1 MYSFSPILRICASV
15 NNAVSLATDVDLLD
29 LVATSLAFKTTGF
42 SILSATLETT
52 LELLPVVD
60 RDASLFGFAVTV
72 VALLALA
79 VTFVAGLA
87 LAAGLAAGLAN
98 GFALFTVL
106 DFTAGAFVLTAAF
119 GDFTAL
125 LAGAFFTALAA
136 GLATGLAALLAGL
149 TALPATVFAGDF
161 LAGALLAG
169 FARVVATAFFGAIF
183 FALFADFVTVA
194 FIVPCPQ

>member
-1 MYSFSPILRICASV
+1 VVSP
-15 NNAVSLATDVDLLD
+15 ATDVDLLD

-42 SILSATLETT
+42 SILSTT
-52 LELLPVVD
+52 LEAALELLSD
-60 RDASLFGFAVTV
+60 RDASLFGFAVTAA
-72 VALLALA
+72 ALFAA
-79 VTFVAGLA
+79 AETFVAGLA
-87 LAAGLAAGLAN
+87 LAAGFAAGLAN

-106 DFTAGAFVLTAAF
+106 DFTAGAFVLTATF